1 MALDEILDEHEQSE
15 RVRAW
20 LRRNGAGLI
29 GGIALGLAAVGGWKW
44 WEGQQQAEQAAMSTR
59 YQTIVESLA
68 AGDLAQQA
76 KIASLEG
83 TYRTLASLTLANA
96 QLAKND
102 RDAAITTLRG
112 IRTEDAALRS
122 MVNGRLA
129 RLLIDAK
136 KADEALK
143 LLGDADNALA
153 LEVRGDAQ
161 FALGRNDEARESY
174 RKALTRLEVDAPQR
188 RLLEL
193 KLTQVGG
200 TPSKPEART

>member
-44 WEGQQQAEQAAMSTR
+44 WEGQQQAEQAAMSAR

-76 KIASLEG
+76 RIASLEG
-83 TYRTLASLTLANA
+83 TYRTLASLSLANA

-112 IRTEDAALRS
+112 IRADDAALRS
-122 MVNGRLA
+122 MVSGRLA
-129 RLLIDAK
+129 RLLVDAG

-143 LLGDADNALA
+143 LLADADTALA

-161 FALGRNDEARESY
+161 FALGRNDQARESY
-174 RKALTRLEVDAPQR
+174 QKALTRLEVDAPQR

>member
-44 WEGQQQAEQAAMSTR
+44 WQGQQQAEQAAMSTR

-161 FALGRNDEARESY
+161 FALGRNDQARESY